1 MVGVDTEFIKML
13 LISALVGGL
22 LGVERELKV
31 QVIAGTRTFMLISI
45 TGTLSVYLAAKV
57 ATPWVMNL
65 TLLGVVFLVLLLGII
80 KNFRTFDVGITTPV
94 AFFLAYL
101 IGILVGLGLYIEA
114 ISASILITSILVFK
128 KYTTIL
134 TEALGHEE
142 MRSAMEFGL
151 IAFVLYPVM
160 PDYPIDPLGLINPKM
175 LVLAVI
181 VVSTI
186 GFAGFLTLRLVGL
199 ELALTLVGGIGGLV
213 NSQAT
218 ISALS
223 EKVRKSAEIAPN
235 ALRGMILAN
244 AVMLA
249 RNLALASFL
258 SIELLRFLLLPTL
271 AMCLLGA
278 AQSFLIKTKKSLRE
292 VELPLESPF
301 AILPSIKFA
310 LIFGVI
316 TIVSHYAQ
324 SLGAGGVYITAL
336 AGGWVS
342 SAAVVASL
350 ASLVSMGK
358 LEVEVAALGGVLAM
372 IASSISGAFI
382 ARMSGTSELAGRYLR
397 VVLLNIS
404 AGIGVAVLILL
415 R

>member
-1 MVGVDTEFIKML
+1 MVDTEFIKML

-31 QVIAGTRTFMLISI
+31 QVIAGTRTFMLVSI
-45 TGTLSVYLAAKV
+45 TGTLSVYLATKA
-57 ATPWVMNL
+57 ASPWVMNV
-65 TLLGVVFLVLLLGII
+65 TLLGVVLMVLLLGII
-80 KNFRTFDVGITTPV
+80 KNFRTFDIGITTPV

-101 IGILVGLGLYIEA
+101 IGILVGLQLYIEA

-134 TEALGHEE
+134 SEALGHEE

-151 IAFVLYPVM
+151 IAFVLYPVA
-160 PDYPIDPLGLINPKM
+160 PNYPIDPLGLINPRM

-186 GFAGFLTLRLVGL
+186 GFAGFLTLRFLST
-199 ELALTLVGGIGGLV
+199 ELALALVGAIGGLV

-235 ALRGMILAN
+235 ALRGMIFAN
-244 AVMLA
+244 AVMLS
-249 RNLALASFL
+249 RNLTLVSFL
-258 SIELLRFLLLPTL
+258 SIELLKFLLLPTL
-271 AMCLLGA
+271 AMAMLGV
-278 AQSFLIKTKKSLRE
+278 AQSLLIKTKKVMRE

-316 TIVSHYAQ
+316 TVVTHYAQ
-324 SLGAGGVYITAL
+324 SLGVGGIYLTAL

-350 ASLVSMGK
+350 ASQVAMNK
-358 LEVEVAALGGVLAM
+358 LGADIAAVAGVLAM
-372 IASSISGAFI
+372 ASSSLSGAFI
-382 ARMSGTSELAGRYLR
+382 ARVSGTHELARRYLR
-397 VVLLNIS
+397 VVLVNIV
-404 AGIGVAVLILL
+404 AGIAVAAAMFL

>member
-1 MVGVDTEFIKML
+1 MVDTEFIKML

-45 TGTLSVYLAAKV
+45 TGTLSVYLATKV

-65 TLLGVVFLVLLLGII
+65 TLLGVVFIVLLLGII
-80 KNFRTFDVGITTPV
+80 KNFRTFDIGITTPV

-114 ISASILITSILVFK
+114 ISASIVVTSILVFK

-134 TEALGHEE
+134 SEALGHEE

-151 IAFVLYPVM
+151 IAFVLYPVA

-175 LVLAVI
+175 LVLAII

-218 ISALS
+218 ISALAD
-223 EKVRKSAEIAPN
+223 KVRKSAEIAPN

-244 AVMLA
+244 AVMLV
-249 RNLALASFL
+249 RNLALASLL
-258 SIELLRFLLLPTL
+258 SIDLLRLLLLPTL
-271 AMCLLGA
+271 AMCLLGV
-278 AQSFLIKTKKSLRE
+278 AQSFLIKTKKTLRE

-316 TIVSHYAQ
+316 TFLSYYAQ
-324 SLGAGGVYITAL
+324 NIGVGGIYLTAL
-336 AGGWVS
+336 AGGLVS

-350 ASLVSMGK
+350 ASLVALGK
-358 LEVEVAALGGVLAM
+358 LGTEVAALGGVLAM
-372 IASSISGAFI
+372 ASSSISGVFI
-382 ARMSGTSELAGRYLR
+382 AKVSGTSELAKRYLR
-397 VVLLNIS
+397 VVLVNIA
-404 AGIGVAVLILL
+404 AGVTVAAIMFLG
-415 R
+415 

>member
-1 MVGVDTEFIKML
+1 MVDTEFIKML

-31 QVIAGTRTFMLISI
+31 QVIAGTRTFMLVSI
-45 TGTLSVYLAAKV
+45 TGTLSVYLATKA
-57 ATPWVMNL
+57 AAPWVINV
-65 TLLGVVFLVLLLGII
+65 TLLGVVLLVLLLGII
-80 KNFRTFDVGITTPV
+80 KNFRTFDIGITTPV

-114 ISASILITSILVFK
+114 ISASILVTSILVFK
-128 KYTTIL
+128 KYTIIL
-134 TEALGHEE
+134 SEALGHEE

-151 IAFVLYPVM
+151 IAFVLYPVA

-186 GFAGFLTLRLVGL
+186 GFAGFLTLRFLGT
-199 ELALTLVGGIGGLV
+199 ELALALVGAIGGLV

-223 EKVRKSAEIAPN
+223 DKVRKSAEIAPN
-235 ALRGMILAN
+235 ALRGMIFAN
-244 AVMLA
+244 AVMLS
-249 RNLALASFL
+249 RNLALAGFL
-258 SIELLRFLLLPTL
+258 SIELLRLLLLPTL
-271 AMCLLGA
+271 VMALLGV
-278 AQSFLIKTKKSLRE
+278 AQSLLIKAKRVVHE

-316 TIVSHYAQ
+316 TVVTHYAQ
-324 SLGAGGVYITAL
+324 SLGAGGVYLTAL

-350 ASLVSMGK
+350 ASQVALDK
-358 LEVEVAALGGVLAM
+358 LNASIAAVAAVLAM
-372 IASSISGAFI
+372 ASSSLSGAFI
-382 ARMSGTSELAGRYLR
+382 ARVSGTRELARHYLR
-397 VVLLNIS
+397 VVLVNIV
-404 AGIGVAVLILL
+404 AGILMAGAMLL
-415 R
+415 S

>member
-1 MVGVDTEFIKML
+1 MVDTEFIKML

-31 QVIAGTRTFMLISI
+31 QVIAGTRTFMLVSI
-45 TGTLSVYLAAKV
+45 IGTLSVYLATKA
-57 ATPWVMNL
+57 ATPWVMNV
-65 TLLGVVFLVLLLGII
+65 TLLGVVLLVLLLGII
-80 KNFRTFDVGITTPV
+80 KNFRTFDIGITTPV

-101 IGILVGLGLYIEA
+101 IGILVGLQLYIEA
-114 ISASILITSILVFK
+114 ISASILVTSILVFK
-128 KYTTIL
+128 KYTIIL
-134 TEALGHEE
+134 SEALGHEE

-151 IAFVLYPVM
+151 IAFVLYPVA
-160 PDYPIDPLGLINPKM
+160 PNYPIDPLGLINPRM

-186 GFAGFLTLRLVGL
+186 GFAGFLTLRFLST
-199 ELALTLVGGIGGLV
+199 ELALALVGAIGGLV

-235 ALRGMILAN
+235 ALRGMIFAN
-244 AVMLA
+244 AVMLS

-271 AMCLLGA
+271 AMAMLGV
-278 AQSFLIKTKKSLRE
+278 AQSLLIKTKKVMRE

-316 TIVSHYAQ
+316 TVVTHYAQ
-324 SLGAGGVYITAL
+324 SLGVGGIYLTAL

-350 ASLVSMGK
+350 ASQVAMNK
-358 LEVEVAALGGVLAM
+358 LGADIAAVAAVLAM
-372 IASSISGAFI
+372 ASSSLSGAFI
-382 ARMSGTSELAGRYLR
+382 ARVSGTRELARRYLS
-397 VVLLNIS
+397 VVLVNIV
-404 AGIGVAVLILL
+404 AGIAVAVVMFL